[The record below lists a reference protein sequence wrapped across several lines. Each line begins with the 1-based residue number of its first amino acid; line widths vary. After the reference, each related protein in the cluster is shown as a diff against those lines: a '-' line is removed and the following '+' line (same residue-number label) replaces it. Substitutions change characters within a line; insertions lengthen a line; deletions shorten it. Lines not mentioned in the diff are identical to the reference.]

1 MVVISDSSTLI
12 ILSDLQKLHYLE
24 NLFEKV
30 YIPQA
35 VYEEIS
41 HKKEFVLPAF
51 LEVIQV
57 EQNEQLLELMMLL
70 DAGESQAIALAIKKS
85 LPLII
90 DEKKGRKIALNLDLE
105 ILGLLGVLYLNM
117 KKKHVTK
124 DEVELFLI
132 QAKKEGFRISHKLI
146 AQMFQKILDMEENR

>member
-1 MVVISDSSTLI
+1 MVVVSDSTTLI

-24 NLFEKV
+24 NIFEKV

-41 HKKEFVLPAF
+41 YKKEFVLPAF
-51 LEVIQV
+51 MELVKA

-70 DAGESQAIALAIKKS
+70 DEGESEAITLAIKKNI
-85 LPLII
+85 PLII
-90 DEKKGRKIALNLDLE
+90 DEKKGRKIALNLDVE

-124 DEVELFLI
+124 DEVKEFLSE
-132 QAKKEGFRISHKLI
+132 AKNHGYRISEKLI
-146 AQMFQKILDMEENR
+146 AQMFQNR